1 MKKSNNL
8 YGQKGKVLFTSAAAI
23 ALSLVAANP
32 DKVSAAT
39 QPTNQAAKKTA
50 NIAKKRVT
58 KKAALQPTTLTTE
71 NSSEAVLNDSSNEE
85 ENSPA
90 TDKNEVDSSS
100 DLSATEPNDTPAKI
114 EKRDSAPAERTVSGQ
129 VNGLNLSY
137 NQDTDELSING
148 GAMVDSNGNT
158 GGISQWIITANDGT
172 NIPLAK
178 AKKIKITAITKLSG
192 YATSGFFS
200 NFTELTEITG
210 LNQLDTSQATS
221 MQNMFANCPKLTS
234 LDLFDLST
242 SNVENMD
249 FMFYGCSGLKQINL
263 KGFDTEKVTS
273 MLSMFEG
280 DSSLSTINLSDFKTL
295 KLESTQSMFEKCT
308 GLTEFTFPSATPMLK
323 YVANMFKD
331 CTSLKKLDISR
342 IDLVTQRLYGD
353 NSCDGMISN
362 LTSLNTLVLGKKT
375 ALSNLW
381 YGTDNYG
388 IEYDCRFDNEGP
400 WRQVDAT
407 HGGTINHPM
416 GREDLSNTAIMSMYK
431 FFGYWDNNGNQHTHE
446 QTKDFPEDTYVRL
459 SDPITLHHVDESG
472 KAIPGVE
479 DTKFYGPIGDDYT
492 LSPDQVPGYTL
503 KAGQD
508 PFTGTYGTGRS
519 VTAIY
524 IKNPTAP
531 TPVTPTPVQAADVT
545 VHYQDE
551 NGKTIAPDEVLKG
564 NVGDG
569 YISMAKTISGYT
581 LKARPDNAT
590 GFFSTS
596 PQSVTYVYAQEGTAG
611 AAEIASNGKGKNS
624 KKGKN
629 GKTLNLKPTAKGKAN
644 SHLGLAPTGVT
655 QQTSSASSSQASTA
669 SSSDPSHLPQTGT
682 DKKTQIA
689 VISAGAAL
697 LLSSLAG
704 IWFSRK
710 KN

>member
-1 MKKSNNL
+1 MKKPNNL
-8 YGQKGKVLFTSAAAI
+8 THTNGKVLFTSAAAI

-39 QPTNQAAKKTA
+39 QPVNQATKKTG
-50 NIAKKRVT
+50 NLAKKRVA
-58 KKAALQPTTLTTE
+58 KKAAIQPTTLTAE
-71 NSSEAVLNDSSNEE
+71 NDSEGAPNDSTNEE

-100 DLSATEPNDTPAKI
+100 SDLSAVEPNDKLAKL
-114 EKRDSAPAERTVSGQ
+114 DSVPTNRTVSGQ
-129 VNGLNLSY
+129 VHGLNLSY
-137 NQDTDELSING
+137 NQDTEELSIDG
-148 GAMVDSNGNT
+148 GSYDAQQYV
-158 GGISQWIITANDGT
+158 NDG
-172 NIPLAK
+172 LATWK
-178 AKKIKITAITKLSG
+178 IAGSNVSLAEAKKIKITAITKLSG

-221 MQNMFANCPKLTS
+221 MSKMFANCSNLTS
-234 LDLFDLST
+234 LDLSSLDTSNVTDMSLMFSGCNMLTNLDLSGFNTTNVTNMSRMFSECSNLKSLNLSGFNT
-242 SNVENMD
+242 SNVEDMSA
-249 FMFYGCSGLKQINL
+249 MFDHCSSLTSL
-263 KGFDTEKVTS
+263 SLESFTTPKVTS
-273 MLSMFEG
+273 AFEMFQNCEE
-280 DSSLSTINLSDFKTL
+280 LR
-295 KLESTQSMFEKCT
+295 KLNIRNFNRTNGVFSGFLRGCNK
-308 GLTEFTFPSATPMLK
+308 
-323 YVANMFKD
+323 
-331 CTSLKKLDISR
+331 
-342 IDLVTQRLYGD
+342 
-353 NSCDGMISN
+353 
-362 LTSLNTLVLGKKT
+362 LNTLVLGPNT
-375 ALSNLW
+375 SAISDMTVPSL
-381 YGTDNYG
+381 GP
-388 IEYDCRFDNEGP
+388 DC
-400 WRQVDAT
+400 WQKVDAAN
-407 HGGTINHPM
+407 GGTTLRPKGPNYT
-416 GREDLSNTAIMSMYK
+416 TAELVEMYTDSSK
-431 FFGYWDNNGNQHTHE
+431 NNNP
-446 QTKDFPEDTYVRL
+446 FPDDTYVRMGK
-459 SDPITLHHVDESG
+459 SFFVHHIDENG
-472 KAIPGVE
+472 NAIPGIS
-479 DTKFYGPIGDDYT
+479 DTEFPGNYGDPGEIYGDQIT
-492 LSPDQVPGYTL
+492 GYTL
-503 KAGQD
+503 KANQN
-508 PFTGTYGTGRS
+508 THSVTYGDTS
-519 VTAIY
+519 DTFNFIY

-569 YISMAKTISGYT
+569 YISMAKTVSGYT

-629 GKTLNLKPTAKGKAN
+629 GKTLNNKPTAKSKTN
-644 SHLGLAPTGVT
+644 SRLGLVPTGVT
-655 QQTSSASSSQASTA
+655 QQTSYASSSQASTA

>member
-1 MKKSNNL
+1 MKKPNNL
-8 YGQKGKVLFTSAAAI
+8 THTKGKVLFTSAAAI

-39 QPTNQAAKKTA
+39 QPVNQATKKTG
-50 NIAKKRVT
+50 NLAKKRVA
-58 KKAALQPTTLTTE
+58 KKAAIQPTTLTAE
-71 NSSEAVLNDSSNEE
+71 NDSEGAPNDSTNEG

-100 DLSATEPNDTPAKI
+100 SDPSAAEPNDTPAKL
-114 EKRDSAPAERTVSGQ
+114 DSVPTNRTVSGQ
-129 VNGLNLSY
+129 VHGLNLSY
-137 NQDTDELSING
+137 NQDTEELSIDG
-148 GAMVDSNGNT
+148 GSYDAQQYV
-158 GGISQWIITANDGT
+158 NDG
-172 NIPLAK
+172 LATWK
-178 AKKIKITAITKLSG
+178 ITGSNVSLAEAKKIKITAITKLSG

-221 MQNMFANCPKLTS
+221 MSNMFANCSNLTS
-234 LDLFDLST
+234 LDLSSLDTSNVTDMSLMFSGCNMLTNLDLSGFNTTNVTNMSRMFSECSNLKSLNLSGFNT
-242 SNVENMD
+242 SNVEDMSA
-249 FMFYGCSGLKQINL
+249 MFDHCSSLTSL
-263 KGFDTEKVTS
+263 SLESFTTPKVTS
-273 MLSMFEG
+273 AFEMFQNCEE
-280 DSSLSTINLSDFKTL
+280 LR
-295 KLESTQSMFEKCT
+295 KLNIRNFNRTNGVFSGFLRGCNK
-308 GLTEFTFPSATPMLK
+308 
-323 YVANMFKD
+323 
-331 CTSLKKLDISR
+331 
-342 IDLVTQRLYGD
+342 
-353 NSCDGMISN
+353 
-362 LTSLNTLVLGKKT
+362 LNTLVLGPNT
-375 ALSNLW
+375 SAISDMTVPSL
-381 YGTDNYG
+381 GP
-388 IEYDCRFDNEGP
+388 DC
-400 WRQVDAT
+400 WQKVDAAN
-407 HGGTINHPM
+407 GGTTLRPKGPNYT
-416 GREDLSNTAIMSMYK
+416 TAELVEIYTDSSK
-431 FFGYWDNNGNQHTHE
+431 NNNP
-446 QTKDFPEDTYVRL
+446 FPDDTYVRMGK
-459 SDPITLHHVDESG
+459 SFFVHHIDENG
-472 KAIPGVE
+472 NAIPGIS
-479 DTKFYGPIGDDYT
+479 DTEFPGNYGDPGEIYGDQIT
-492 LSPDQVPGYTL
+492 GYTL
-503 KAGQD
+503 KANQN
-508 PFTGTYGTGRS
+508 THSVTYGDTS
-519 VTAIY
+519 DTFNFIY

-590 GFFSTS
+590 GFFSAS
-596 PQSVTYVYAQEGTAG
+596 PQSVTYVYAQEGTAS

-624 KKGKN
+624 KNGKN
-629 GKTLNLKPTAKGKAN
+629 GKTLNNKPTAKGKTN
-644 SHLGLAPTGVT
+644 SHLGLVPTGVT